1 MTQTMSLSPPSATG
15 RRLEMLVAI
24 ASYGDRNLRL
34 LQEVIRR
41 YREMSVLAHIVVLS
55 NAPKELGPDVEV
67 VVGLPAKN
75 PWSLPFAHKRV
86 FADRVDDYD
95 LFVYTEDDM
104 ALTEA
109 NVQAFL
115 RATPVLA
122 DDEIAGFLR
131 YEVDEAGNRH
141 FLDAHGRYHWQP
153 ESGGRRGDYTVAQF
167 TNEHAALYMLTRAQ
181 LKRAIASGN
190 FLRPPYADRYD
201 MLCTAATDPYT
212 VCGFRK
218 VICISALDDFVV
230 HHLSN
235 RYAGKWGISWEA
247 FQAQVRIQL
256 DIVEGRHPVSTLC
269 HSETRMPHCEWSK
282 SYYELPIDG
291 MLELV
296 PDTVRTVLSIGS
308 GWGAAEEK
316 LQQRGIT
323 VTLVPLDSV
332 IGAVAEQ
339 RGMEVIYGSFD
350 EAHATLRERRFDCA
364 LMSNLLHLVPDPEQV
379 IKQWSRLVRPD
390 GAFVISGPNFES
402 LRVKTKRILSR
413 AAYQRLRSFEAS
425 GVRVVGPRTVSR
437 YLRGAGLER
446 TTVRWLDSSGSRNG
460 KLGVLA
466 SAQWALRASA

>member
-1 MTQTMSLSPPSATG
+1 MNISTPSMIG
-15 RRLEMLVAI
+15 HRLEMLVTI
-24 ASYGDRNLRL
+24 TSYGDRNLQL
-34 LQEVIRR
+34 LREVIRR
-41 YREMSVLAHIVVLS
+41 YREMSAQVHIVVLS
-55 NAPKELGPDVEV
+55 NTPKDLGPDVEV
-67 VVGLPAKN
+67 IVGLPAKN
-75 PWSLPFAHKRV
+75 PWSLPFAHKPV

-104 ALTEA
+104 GLTEL

-115 RATPVLA
+115 RATPLLA

-131 YEVDEAGNRH
+131 YEVDEAGTRY
-141 FLDAHGRYHWQP
+141 FLDAHGRYHWKP

-181 LKRAIASGN
+181 LKRAIGSGN
-190 FLRPPYADRYD
+190 FLRPPYAGRYD

-235 RYAGKWGISWEA
+235 RYAGKWGISWDA
-247 FQAQVRIQL
+247 FKAQVQTQL

-269 HSETRMPHCEWSK
+269 QSETRMLHCEWSK

-291 MLELV
+291 LLELV
-296 PDTVRTVLSIGS
+296 PASARTVLSIGS
-308 GWGAAEEK
+308 GWGAAEERLK
-316 LQQRGIT
+316 QRGVT

-332 IGAVAEQ
+332 IGAAAGQ
-339 RGMEVIYGSFD
+339 RGMEVIYGSFV
-350 EAHATLRERRFDCA
+350 EAYATLQERRFDCA

-379 IKQWSRLVRPD
+379 ITQWSRLVRP
-390 GAFVISGPNFES
+390 GGTFVISGPNFES
-402 LRVKTKRILSR
+402 LRVKAKRILGR
-413 AAYQRLRSFEAS
+413 ADYQKLRSFEAS
-425 GVRVVGPRTVSR
+425 GVRVLGPRTLSR

-446 TTVRWLDSSGSRNG
+446 TAVRWLDSSGSTNG
-460 KLGVLA
+460 KLGALT
-466 SAQWALRASA
+466 SAQWALRASS